1 MKLNQDPDYL
11 KIVEAIQ
18 ARVQAILHE
27 LEALRQA
34 SEAVNADA
42 EISLSLEDIEAGWIE
57 ARRFADLVAETS
69 PHVAEEILKAY
80 LRSLD
85 GWYGAG
91 RLLSRSEVVSRR
103 FGPKAHAAA
112 RAAKAHKNAPIW
124 QAEAEL
130 ISSELENIRSKWPD
144 ITAHAA
150 APKIFDAVN
159 ERLKR
164 LPIAGRPSKMLTI
177 PTIARRILDFNL

>member
-1 MKLNQDPDYL
+1 VTTDPQDAFRRA
-11 KIVEAIQ
+11 VETIEGRIQ
-18 ARVQAILHE
+18 AIGQE
-27 LEALRQA
+27 LDSLSRS

-42 EISLSLEDIEAGWIE
+42 EISLSRQDIEAGWDE
-57 ARRFADLVAETS
+57 AKRFADLIAGTS
-69 PHVAEEILKAY
+69 PHLAEGILRAY

-112 RAAKAHKNAPIW
+112 RAAKAYKNAPIW

-130 ISSELENIRSKWPD
+130 ISGELQKLRSKSPGV
-144 ITAHAA
+144 TAHAA
-150 APKIFDAVN
+150 APKIYEAVN
-159 ERLKR
+159 DRLKR
-164 LPIAGRPSKMLTI
+164 APIAGRPSKRLTV
-177 PTIARRILDFNL
+177 PTIARRIIDFSL